1 MKILLDTHAF
11 LWWME
16 NNPTLSK
23 QARKAIEDP
32 SNMVFVSAITVLEIA
47 IKKSI
52 GKLTAPD
59 NLEEELVNNN
69 FEQLP
74 ITIAHAQAVG
84 SLPFHHADP
93 FDRVL
98 IAQTQIEG
106 LTLISRDN
114 NIKKY
119 GITIVDA

>member
-23 QARKAIEDP
+23 EARNVIENP
-32 SNMVFVSAITVLEIA
+32 NNIVFVSAVTVLEIA

-59 NLEEELVNNN
+59 NLEEELVNNH
-69 FEQLP
+69 FEPLP
-74 ITIAHAQAVG
+74 MTIAHAQAVG

-93 FDRVL
+93 FDRIL
-98 IAQTQIEG
+98 IAQTQVEG
-106 LTLISRDN
+106 LTLVSRDN

-119 GITIVDA
+119 GLAIIEA

>member
-23 QARKAIEDP
+23 QARKAIEDS

-98 IAQTQIEG
+98 IAQTQIEA